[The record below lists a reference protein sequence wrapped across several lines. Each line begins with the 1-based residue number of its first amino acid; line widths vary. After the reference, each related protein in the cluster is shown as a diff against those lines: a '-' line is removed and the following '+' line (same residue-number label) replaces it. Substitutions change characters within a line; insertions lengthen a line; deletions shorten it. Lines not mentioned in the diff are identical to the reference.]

1 MQWIWN
7 RPAYKEMRYFGA
19 AVEGFGLGGMDVE
32 VGVRVDVVVETDTV
46 VEDFTEVVNVFV
58 EEVVFEEVLVELE
71 LATPGMHWPGGVVSV
86 GMLSPRSQRELYC
99 NTHSGPDKHV
109 PKRMWSCRSI
119 LCDCKYS

>member
-19 AVEGFGLGGMDVE
+19 AVEGFGLGGVDVE
-32 VGVRVDVVVETDTV
+32 VEILVDVVEAETV

-71 LATPGMHWPGGVVSV
+71 LATPGMH
-86 GMLSPRSQRELYC
+86 
-99 NTHSGPDKHV
+99 
-109 PKRMWSCRSI
+109 
-119 LCDCKYS
+119 